1 MLFMKICWRCIN
13 VQSEKDGRYIE
24 KVKFNKSHITI
35 IFSNG
40 ESLKVSESTYSHFYL
55 YKEKKLSDDEY
66 QEIVN
71 YENLNKARE
80 YVLNLVSKGSYT
92 EKDIYERLI
101 IKKSLPKEDASK
113 IVSYLKERNLINDN
127 DYIYEYVDLLN
138 LRSYGKNKIIQKC
151 YEEGFNK
158 ELIDKLSFDDE
169 LEKEKAEVQLRKYI
183 VAKNKNYQKLKEN
196 AYSFLINQGFDF
208 EICSS
213 TIKII
218 DEEYDFS
225 KEKELLKKELKKYLI
240 SHSID
245 LDDFEQKS
253 KLINSFIRKGYR
265 YEDIKKE
272 IRGVEDEI
280 Y

>member
-40 ESLKVSESTYSHFYL
+40 ENLKVSESTYSHFYL

-66 QEIVN
+66 QEIIN

-113 IVSYLKERNLINDN
+113 IVSYLKEHNLINDN

-213 TIKII
+213 TTKII

-245 LDDFEQKS
+245 LNDFEQKS